1 MRNEPLAK
9 PDKPPQASASGGI
22 PEDRRGFVG
31 FDEAGRFVH
40 YCPECGAWGSF
51 GFGVFPNRGQLGTW
65 YCGAHK
71 PKDKDR
77 G

>member
-1 MRNEPLAK
+1 MTE
-9 PDKPPQASASGGI
+9 ASASGGI

-40 YCPECGAWGSF
+40 YCLECGAWGSF
-51 GFGVFPNRGQLGTW
+51 GFGFFPRRGQLGTW

-71 PKDKDR
+71 PKDADR